1 MATANRVNVDW
12 IYKAIRNVDGAST
25 RQGTMDE
32 NGQGEAGTLNVD
44 WIYKAIPWIYK
55 AIPNVDGASTRQAT
69 MHVQVY
75 GCNRIFDIGGEYPG
89 MGNRVRWKT
98 SLCPPRPPSS
108 VVGGVAQRGTQRV
121 YLQ

>member
-32 NGQGEAGTLNVD
+32 NGQGESGALNVD
-44 WIYKAIPWIYK
+44 WLYK

-75 GCNRIFDIGGEYPG
+75 GCYRIFNMGGEYPG
-89 MGNRVRWKT
+89 LGIGLGGKQVCAPPAGPLLWLVGLHRGEPSAYIFNR
-98 SLCPPRPPSS
+98 
-108 VVGGVAQRGTQRV
+108 
-121 YLQ
+121 

>member
-1 MATANRVNVDW
+1 MATANRVNVDG

-55 AIPNVDGASTRQAT
+55 AIPNVEGASTRQAT

-89 MGNRVRWKT
+89 LGIVLGGKQVCAPPARPLLWLVGLHRGDIINR
-98 SLCPPRPPSS
+98 
-108 VVGGVAQRGTQRV
+108 
-121 YLQ
+121 